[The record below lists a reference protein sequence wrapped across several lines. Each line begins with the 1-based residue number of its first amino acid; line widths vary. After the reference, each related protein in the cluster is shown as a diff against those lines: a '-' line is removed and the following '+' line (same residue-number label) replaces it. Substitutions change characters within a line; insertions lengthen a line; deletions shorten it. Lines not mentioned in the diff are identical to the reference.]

1 MNQKKRDLT
10 EWEKSE
16 CAALK
21 AAIEEYNRAR
31 PKNERITQEQAGAAL
46 GMNQGSF
53 SNYLNGRLAINLEF
67 ALKVSKLF
75 DIPVESFSPRLAQDI
90 DDISST
96 ISKTPEIEQQ
106 LFPYPLFEPEKDL
119 SFKKVK
125 FRVLRDADSAED
137 ITMFND
143 LKRVKVF
150 LKHPLNIESLSL
162 PLHQTAASGCQARL
176 RHFVDKLQ
184 QAVDHD
190 QITEKDFDLLESM
203 LDRFMDMG
211 TPQQRESNEHFEK
224 H

>member
-1 MNQKKRDLT
+1 MNQKKRDLS

-31 PKNERITQEQAGAAL
+31 PKSERITQEQAGAAL

-53 SNYLNGRLAINLEF
+53 SNYLNGRLALNLEF

-75 DIPVESFSPRLAQDI
+75 DIPIERFSPRLAQDI

-96 ISKTPEIEQQ
+96 TSKASDIEHY
-106 LFPYPLFEPEKDL
+106 FPLPLFTSEETPSL
-119 SFKKVK
+119 KKVK
-125 FRVLRDADSAED
+125 FRVLRDVDEVED
-137 ITMFND
+137 LTISTSF
-143 LKRVKVF
+143 KTSKVF
-150 LKHPLNIESLSL
+150 LKHPVRVESLSL
-162 PLHQTAASGCQARL
+162 PLHQNVASACQVRL
-176 RHFVDKLQ
+176 KQLVEKLQ
-184 QAVDHD
+184 QAVEHE

-211 TPQQRESNEHFEK
+211 TPYKRESNEHFEK